1 MKEIIKNMKYLF
13 TSMMLAMFSSST
25 LRAQE
30 TVRLWE
36 QSAPTDNE
44 ITEAE
49 RYERNGSWVTQVSVP
64 ELMVYRPALQNNT
77 GGAVVICPGGG
88 YAGLAIEHEGR
99 QFAEWLKNRGITAV
113 VLKYRMPNQH
123 KQVPLEDVW
132 QAIRY
137 VRQHASVLG
146 VRADKVGIAGFS
158 AGGHLASTASTYY
171 ATEGVSTRPD
181 FSVLFYP
188 VVTMGTYTHQGSL
201 YALLGVNPSE
211 EDIRYF
217 SNEQHINA
225 DTPPAILLL
234 SHDDK
239 TVSPLNS
246 MLYYQALLQHQV
258 PAALY
263 VFPTGGHGW
272 GMNAGFAYHNRMLE
286 LLGEWLQSVLK

>member
-1 MKEIIKNMKYLF
+1 MKYLF

-64 ELMVYRPALQNNT
+64 ELMVYRPTLQNNT

-146 VRADKVGIAGFS
+146 VRADKVGVAGFS
-158 AGGHLASTASTYY
+158 AGGHLASTASTHY

-188 VVTMGTYTHQGSL
+188 VVTMGTYTHQGSR

-272 GMNAGFAYHNRMLE
+272 GMKPSFAYHSRMLE

>member
-1 MKEIIKNMKYLF
+1 MKEIIKTMKYLF

-64 ELMVYRPALQNNT
+64 ELMVYRPVLQNNT

-146 VRADKVGIAGFS
+146 VRADKVGVAGFS
-158 AGGHLASTASTYY
+158 AGGHLASTASTHYT
-171 ATEGVSTRPD
+171 TEGVSTRPD

-188 VVTMGTYTHQGSL
+188 VVTMGTHTHQGSR
-201 YALLGVNPSE
+201 YALLGANPSE

-272 GMNAGFAYHNRMLE
+272 GMKPSFAYHSRMLE

>member
-49 RYERNGSWVTQVSVP
+49 RCERNGSWVTQVSVP
-64 ELMVYRPALQNNT
+64 ELMVYRPVLQNNT

-123 KQVPLEDVW
+123 K
-132 QAIRY
+132 
-137 VRQHASVLG
+137 
-146 VRADKVGIAGFS
+146 
-158 AGGHLASTASTYY
+158 
-171 ATEGVSTRPD
+171 
-181 FSVLFYP
+181 
-188 VVTMGTYTHQGSL
+188 
-201 YALLGVNPSE
+201 
-211 EDIRYF
+211 
-217 SNEQHINA
+217 
-225 DTPPAILLL
+225 
-234 SHDDK
+234 
-239 TVSPLNS
+239 
-246 MLYYQALLQHQV
+246 
-258 PAALY
+258 
-263 VFPTGGHGW
+263 
-272 GMNAGFAYHNRMLE
+272 
-286 LLGEWLQSVLK
+286 

>member
-1 MKEIIKNMKYLF
+1 MKEIIKTMKYLF
-13 TSMMLAMFSSST
+13 TSMMLAMFLSST

-64 ELMVYRPALQNNT
+64 ELMVYWPALQNNT

-158 AGGHLASTASTYY
+158 AGGHLASTSSTHY

-188 VVTMGTYTHQGSL
+188 VVTMGTHTHQGSR
-201 YALLGVNPSE
+201 YALLGANPSE

-239 TVSPLNS
+239 IVSPLNS

-272 GMNAGFAYHNRMLE
+272 GMKPGFAYHSRMLE